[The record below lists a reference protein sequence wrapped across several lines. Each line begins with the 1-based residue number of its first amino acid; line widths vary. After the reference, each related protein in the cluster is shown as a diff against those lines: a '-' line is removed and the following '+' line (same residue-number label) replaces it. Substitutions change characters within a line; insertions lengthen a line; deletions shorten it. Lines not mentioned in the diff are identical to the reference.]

1 MDWLRRAGAV
11 MALLSMTAAVL
22 YVASLAA
29 GRAP

>member
-1 MDWLRRAGAV
+1 MHRIGAV
-11 MALLSMTAAVL
+11 MMLLSMTAAML